1 MKALFI
7 VIGVVV
13 IFGLL
18 ISTGAISGNLCVDN
32 VGCIQS
38 EGNGVKISHDT
49 PNTTTVATPRP

>member
-18 ISTGAISGNLCVDN
+18 ISTGAISGNLCIDK
-32 VGCIQS
+32 VGCVRS
-38 EGNGVKISHDT
+38 EGNGVNISHDT
-49 PNTTTVATPRP
+49 PGTTVANPRP